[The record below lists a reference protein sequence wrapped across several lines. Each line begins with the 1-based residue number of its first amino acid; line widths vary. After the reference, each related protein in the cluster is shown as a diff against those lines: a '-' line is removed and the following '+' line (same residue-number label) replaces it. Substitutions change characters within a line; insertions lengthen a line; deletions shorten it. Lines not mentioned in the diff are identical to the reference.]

1 MDDNFLLYVTGLQ
14 RSRAVFCGNC
24 HHNLDGSGED
34 GKNEKSSREGE
45 EPMIIVKLKRGS
57 INIFS

>member
-24 HHNLDGSGED
+24 HHDLDGSRED
-34 GKNEKSSREGE
+34 GKNGRGGREGGE
-45 EPMIIVKLKRGS
+45 LMIIV
-57 INIFS
+57 